1 MRVAVLG
8 LGQMGTPM
16 ARRLLDA
23 GHDVVVWNRTRARAE
38 PLERSG
44 ATVAD
49 SPAGAGAKVE
59 FAITM
64 LSTPE
69 VVDEVLFGDD
79 GLVAA
84 MPKGSML
91 IQMSTIGP
99 RAERDIRDRMPDGVD
114 AIDAPVLG
122 SVPQATEGALR
133 IFVGATD
140 EELARARPV
149 LEPIG
154 TVFQLGGPGAGASMK
169 LVANSTIGAAVSA
182 VGEAL
187 ALSDA
192 LGLARE
198 QVLEILS
205 DSPVGPTVKGKRS
218 YILAHEY
225 PPNFKLRHAAK
236 DVRLVVD
243 EADRDGVEVKAAKA
257 ARDWLDRA
265 EAEGHGDEDYSAAV
279 ETIAKRSD

>member
-49 SPAGAGAKVE
+49 SPADAGAKVE

-84 MPKGSML
+84 MPKWSML

-122 SVPQATEGALR
+122 SVPQATEGTLR